1 MNEQQTTV
9 EKWTRFRGTRWQRH
23 VCLLAAVLAA
33 TGAGA
38 APPQSG
44 LATLGRDGKLVYAPY
59 TERGDRLPD
68 FSWCGY
74 RGGGV
79 ALPAVPVKVTLTPIP
94 EGDDRERIQQA
105 LDAVAALPLGADGFR
120 GALLLKKGVYRV
132 GGQLNIRTS
141 GVVLRGEGDG
151 TNGTV
156 IIASARTKYTVLY
169 IAGAGGPEE
178 DTPSRREVTAD
189 YVPVGARAIPVADAG
204 TFKVGD
210 QVLVCREGNQSW
222 IDTLG
227 MNKLSRGPG
236 DKVHNWGPF
245 ALKFQRVVT
254 AVGSKGVTVDA
265 PIVNAIDRAYGG
277 GYVVRYRYP
286 GRIENVGVEG
296 IRCDSVYASPTDHAH
311 AWRFIIID
319 NAQNVWVRNCTAL
332 HMAYACVEIRGNV
345 KWATVQ
351 DTQCLDMIS
360 RIKGGLRYAFALS
373 GQLCLVQR
381 CFGREGRHDFVMHAW
396 VPGPNVFLDCRSEN
410 PHADSGPHH
419 RYATGT
425 LYDNVET
432 GGLNVVNRG
441 RSGTGHGWAG
451 AQMVFWNCKAGGMN
465 CARPPTAQ
473 NFAIGCTVKGG
484 AAGDGYWESTNAPVA
499 PRSLYLQQLRDRM
512 GPAAIQRIGPSP
524 AAAFNATR

>member
-1 MNEQQTTV
+1 MRRGFKDEQNTAGG
-9 EKWTRFRGTRWQRH
+9 RLCARGARWWLAA
-23 VCLLAAVLAA
+23 CLLAAALTATGVGAVLARSRLV
-33 TGAGA
+33 
-38 APPQSG
+38 APGP
-44 LATLGRDGKLVYAPY
+44 DGKLIYTPY

-79 ALPAVPVKVTLTPIP
+79 ALPSVPAKMTLTPAP
-94 EGDDRERIQQA
+94 EGDDRERIQKA
-105 LDAVAALPLGADGFR
+105 LDAVAAMPLGTNGFR
-120 GALLLKKGVYRV
+120 GALLLKKGTYRV
-132 GGQLNIRTS
+132 GGQLNIGAS
-141 GVVLRGEGDG
+141 GIVLRGEGDG

-156 IIASARTKYTVLY
+156 IIASARTKYTVLF
-169 IAGAGGPEE
+169 IGGRGGPEE
-178 DTPSRREVTAD
+178 EAASRRDVAAE
-189 YVPVGARAIPVADAG
+189 YVPVGARVIPVAKPGD
-204 TFKVGD
+204 FRVGD
-210 QVLVCREGNQSW
+210 LVLVCREGNQKW

-236 DKVHNWGPF
+236 DKVANWQPF
-245 ALKFQRVVT
+245 TLKFQRIVT
-254 AVGSKGVTVDA
+254 AVSSNAVTVDA
-265 PIVNAIDRAYGG
+265 PIVNAIDRQYGG

-311 AWRFIIID
+311 AWRFVVID
-319 NAQNVWVRNCTAL
+319 NAQNVWVRDCTAL
-332 HMAYACVEIRGNV
+332 HFAYACTEIRGNA
-345 KWATVQ
+345 KWVTVQ
-351 DTQCLDMIS
+351 DCQCLDMIS
-360 RIKGGLRYAFALS
+360 VLKGGLRYAFNMC

-381 CFGREGRHDFVMHAW
+381 CFARDGRHDFVMHAW
-396 VPGPNVFLDCRSEN
+396 VPGPNVFLDCRSEK

-451 AQMVFWNCKAGGMN
+451 AQMVFWNCKADGMG
-465 CARPPTAQ
+465 CVRPPTAQ

-484 AAGDGYWESTNAPVA
+484 GGDGYWESTNAPVA
-499 PRSLYLQQLRDRM
+499 PRSLYLQQLRDRL
-512 GPAAIQRIGPSP
+512 GPAAVQNIGKP
-524 AAAFNATR
+524 